1 MRVLVAGD
9 FCDNHRI
16 SDILINRQFV
26 NIVDDCKS
34 VINESDFRIVN
45 FEFPIVDDG
54 VLAKP
59 ISKAAHR

>member
-1 MRVLVAGD
+1 MI

-16 SDILINRQFV
+16 SDILINRLVV

-34 VINESDFRIVN
+34 VISESDFRIVN

-54 VLAKP
+54 VLANYG
-59 ISKAAHR
+59 KAGPSLRTS